1 MSNTKE
7 KARKITPPSI
17 WDALIPIAV
26 LVILL
31 MGAILLYGDAGIAG
45 PIQVALMLTMLV
57 AVGVGI
63 KNGHDVKA
71 MGKAAVDGISS
82 AMGAIFILLAV
93 GSLIG
98 TWNMAGTIP
107 TIVYYGVQ
115 LLSPTWYY
123 LASAVISALLA
134 LSIGSAWTVA
144 GTLGIGLIGIA
155 GALGVSPEITAGA
168 IISGAYFGDKMSPLS
183 ETTNLAP
190 AVAGTDLYTHIR
202 SMLWTAIP
210 SILIALVIFAII
222 GYNGEVTDALD
233 LTAALNAITSV
244 FNVGILPLIPLLVVL
259 ILSFRQVPAF
269 VAIFLGALV
278 GGIVAVFLQP
288 DVVLAFGGAPELS
301 APLAMIKGVWSSM
314 ATGFVIQ
321 SGYPGLDALFSRG
334 GMSSMLETVWL
345 IISAMAFGG
354 VMENSGLLARLIQ
367 PVLRAA
373 KSDRSLMIATGLTSI
388 GVNIIAGDQY
398 MSIVLPGRMYR
409 EAFQERGIAPQSL
422 SRQIEDTGTIT
433 SPLVPWNS
441 CGAYM
446 AVMLGTA
453 TMAYMPFAFFNW
465 INVIIS
471 FLYALFGFRIQH
483 ISPDAAV
490 TEHPQ
495 EAAFYGIGG
504 QNIAD
509 GKRKTAVTEEQ
520 SP

>member
-1 MSNTKE
+1 MSKSKKTQ
-7 KARKITPPSI
+7 KIKPPSI
-17 WDALIPIAV
+17 WDALIPIVV

-31 MGAILLYGDAGIAG
+31 MGAIVIYGDAGITG

-57 AVGVGI
+57 AAAVGL
-63 KNGHDVKA
+63 KNGHSLEN

-115 LLSPTWYY
+115 FLNPTWYY
-123 LASAVISALLA
+123 LASAVISALLS
-134 LSIGSAWTVA
+134 LSIGCAWTVA

-168 IISGAYFGDKMSPLS
+168 VISGAYFGDKMSPLS

-190 AVAGTDLYTHIR
+190 AVAGTDLYTHIKG
-202 SMLWTAIP
+202 MLWTTIP
-210 SILIALVIFAII
+210 SIIIALVIFAVI
-222 GYNGEVTDALD
+222 GYNGEVTEALD
-233 LTAALNAITSV
+233 LTAVLKAISDE
-244 FNVGILPLIPLLVVL
+244 FQVGLLPLIPLVVVL
-259 ILSFRQVPAF
+259 VLSFRRVSAF
-269 VAIFLGALV
+269 VTIFLGALI
-278 GGIVAVFLQP
+278 GGLTAVILQP
-288 DVVLAFGGAPELS
+288 DVVLAFGGAPDLS
-301 APLAMIKGVWSSM
+301 APLAMLKGVWSAM
-314 ATGFVIQ
+314 ATGFVIE
-321 SGYPGLDALFSRG
+321 SDYPSLNALFSQG

-345 IISAMAFGG
+345 ILSAMAFGG

-367 PVLRAA
+367 SVLKAA
-373 KSDRSLMIATGLTSI
+373 KSDRSLLIATGLTSI

-398 MSIVLPGRMYR
+398 MAIVLPGRMYR
-409 EAFQERGIAPQSL
+409 EAFREHGIAPQTL

-433 SPLVPWNS
+433 SPLIPWNS

-446 AVMLGTA
+446 SATLGIA
-453 TMAYMPFAFFNW
+453 TMAYLPFAFFNW

-471 FLYALFGFRIQH
+471 LLYALFGFQIIH
-483 ISPDAAV
+483 VSPEAAPS
-490 TEHPQ
+490 EHPE

-504 QNIAD
+504 QDIAHPEHELEMM
-509 GKRKTAVTEEQ
+509 RE
-520 SP
+520 